1 VASIA
6 QGAGLAPERMYFDI
20 ARVAR
25 TSSASI
31 PAGIFDAVGE
41 GVIDR
46 PMRAFAPGFGVGA
59 VGGYTVMRVNPAI
72 VARPTPTAVQHP
84 SGTSTSP
91 RPSRPKSGR
100 CSRTRTQAPAPCR
113 EGAGGWVKQLR
124 PA

>member
-1 VASIA
+1 VSRYLEQMIEELTALPSPDGGPGLLLDAIELIVPHQANRTIVASIA

-46 PMRAFAPGFGVGA
+46 PMRVFAPGFGAGA
-59 VGGYTVMRVNPAI
+59 VGGYVVMRIDPAI
-72 VARPTPTAVQHP
+72 VA
-84 SGTSTSP
+84 
-91 RPSRPKSGR
+91 K
-100 CSRTRTQAPAPCR
+100 
-113 EGAGGWVKQLR
+113 
-124 PA
+124 